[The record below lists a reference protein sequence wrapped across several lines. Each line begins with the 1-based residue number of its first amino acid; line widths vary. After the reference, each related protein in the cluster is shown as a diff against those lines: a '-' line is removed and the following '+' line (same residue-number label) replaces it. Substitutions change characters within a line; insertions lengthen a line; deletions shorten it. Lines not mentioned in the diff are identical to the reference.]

1 MIPDPFYRKV
11 EDYGP
16 LVWTKANWETS
27 FPDTFRQYKEAWDHL
42 KEEVSVSPIEEPYIN
57 KFCQALQKG

>member
-1 MIPDPFYRKV
+1 VRKWLESQSECFPSSFLMIPDPFHRKV

-42 KEEVSVSPIEEPYIN
+42 K
-57 KFCQALQKG
+57 KK

>member
-1 MIPDPFYRKV
+1 MIPDPFHRKV

-42 KEEVSVSPIEEPYIN
+42 K
-57 KFCQALQKG
+57 KK